1 MQEEDEPLIIKE
13 TLETLD
19 SSTPLQY
26 TQQDKDTTIQGI
38 SQQMHKAQNE
48 SLFLSIPKESSP
60 AADSLSIASNST
72 TPTLKTALKLFDN
85 QQEDPS
91 DNIDNQQEDPSN
103 NIDTVQ
109 NNIDYVQNYDDNA
122 PLISK
127 TDSAKDPYL
136 SRGSF
141 QERTSQDA
149 ARSPHSLPFGLKE
162 EEWVESCAP
171 LTDNPHTP
179 ALTFRVIL
187 LGLIWSVF
195 LATTNTLFSFRKN
208 HFRIPVSVVVL
219 LAYPMGIFLQVVLPS
234 SKVSSTTSL
243 VYIAI
248 YLASIMQKTNS
259 IIIDLGN

>member
-91 DNIDNQQEDPSN
+91 DNID
-103 NIDTVQ
+103 TVQ
-109 NNIDYVQNYDDNA
+109 NNIDNVQNYDDNA